1 MVRLLVVTLL
11 LLLAA
16 AACMATLPET
26 EADEEVTDSN
36 FEQMT
41 KNKVVFLKFYMPWC
55 SHSQAIQKV
64 WGQLEVLYHKNATHL
79 VQSVKCEDEHG
90 RKTIRI
96 CNENGI
102 QAYPT
107 LMYGNPEALKLYNGK
122 MDLETLKHF
131 VDNKLKLP
139 CSPLYIE
146 ACNEIQKEK
155 IFYAMGLTEE
165 QLRQHVQEEEN
176 KIKDVESKFDAK
188 LNELQKKYE
197 ETMYEQEVAIEKLKQ
212 GDLAIY
218 KTVLR
223 SDKESYEELLKAMM
237 AEKLAKQNL

>member
-1 MVRLLVVTLL
+1 MRLLVVAILF
-11 LLLAA
+11 AA
-16 AACMATLPET
+16 VHVGMATLPEI

-36 FEQMT
+36 FKRMT
-41 KNKVVFLKFYMPWC
+41 KDKVVFLKFYMPWC
-55 SHSQAIQKV
+55 SHSQAIQST
-64 WGQLEVLYHKNATHL
+64 WNQLEVLYHKNATHL
-79 VQSVKCEDEHG
+79 VSKVKCEDEHG

-122 MDLETLKHF
+122 MDLHTLRSF
-131 VDNKLKLP
+131 VDNELKLP

-146 ACNEIQKEK
+146 ACNETEKEK
-155 IFYAMGLTEE
+155 MFYAMGLMEE
-165 QLRQHVQEEEN
+165 QLREHVQKEEN